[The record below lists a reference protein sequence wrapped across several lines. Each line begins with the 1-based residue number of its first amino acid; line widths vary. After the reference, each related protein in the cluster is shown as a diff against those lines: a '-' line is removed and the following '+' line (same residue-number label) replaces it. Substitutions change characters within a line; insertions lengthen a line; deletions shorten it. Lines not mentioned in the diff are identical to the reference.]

1 MSQEQPPP
9 TDYDDDQNDYMER
22 SPELPQFDPYSTKVK
37 VSRASLR
44 NAVNNGLRRP
54 SFWEKISYFCR
65 PRMSVDVEAQPDGRY
80 DSVFYAPIT
89 DYKETLDSP
98 SATESTANNNEEG
111 DENGSNIGSQVSHA
125 NRSQHSARRSDTGNA
140 ERMGSFNGRGR
151 RRSSKIPP
159 TETEF
164 VTVDPSTEDIPYLCH
179 SSDEIEISFAGMCVP
194 PSDTFPGNGNELI
207 LYSLRSHMYHDQESD
222 GEDNEDHGFMPAS
235 FGPRRQSETLYEHAA
250 QNDGG
255 NIGRSASTPISVADS
270 NGINLSPTD
279 YPIIH
284 YDPVTDGNNQ
294 PTIPDSFI
302 PIPASKAM
310 YRQHLSSKTNVSS
323 LPLRFTLMEIDKFSG
338 VQATALRQVDSIEGF
353 ASNIGASVP
362 YAGVLSSAVGVLK
375 NLGRRGLK
383 RYVRPDHIIS
393 SDFRFSLFDPTA
405 AEPDQYQP
413 TSMQRHKFSCPYL
426 RYGYYFFLQKPV
438 DAKLYAQ
445 TDTSSRNVQLLLKR
459 ANFESIVRKRPT
471 QAVKRYQ
478 GKDSDIKEYFPLTGV
493 AYVVIKV
500 SPCLSKT
507 HRERTRAVAMENR
520 ARLEHILN
528 ISNALEM
535 LSDLTS

>member
-1 MSQEQPPP
+1 MSQEQQPPA
-9 TDYDDDQNDYMER
+9 DYEDDDNDYMEQ
-22 SPELPQFDPYSTKVK
+22 SPEFPQFEPYSTKVK

-44 NAVNNGLRRP
+44 NAVNNGLRRR
-54 SFWEKISYFCR
+54 SFWQKLSHFCR
-65 PRMSVDVEAQPDGRY
+65 PRVSVNVEAQPDGRY
-80 DSVFYAPIT
+80 DSIFYAPIT
-89 DYKETLDSP
+89 DYKDTLDSP
-98 SATESTANNNEEG
+98 SNIESTGNNNEEG
-111 DENGSNIGSQVSHA
+111 DENGSNNGSQSIQQNQLA
-125 NRSQHSARRSDTGNA
+125 NSARRSDSGSA
-140 ERMGSFNGRGR
+140 RRMGSFNARGGR
-151 RRSSKIPP
+151 RRPQNPP

-164 VTVDPSTEDIPYLCH
+164 VTVDPSAEDIPYLCH
-179 SSDEIEISFAGMCVP
+179 SSDDIEISFAGMCVP
-194 PSDTFPGNGNELI
+194 PSDTFPNNGNELI
-207 LYSLRSHMYHDQESD
+207 LYSLRSHMYQDQESD
-222 GEDNEDHGFMPAS
+222 GEDNEDHGFQPAS
-235 FGPRRQSETLYEHAA
+235 FGPRRQSETLYEHAV
-250 QNDGG
+250 QNDSG
-255 NIGRSASTPISVADS
+255 NIGRSSSTPLSVADS

-310 YRQHLSSKTNVSS
+310 YRQHLSSKINVSS
-323 LPLRFTLMEIDKFSG
+323 LPLRFTVMEIDKFSG
-338 VQATALRQVDSIEGF
+338 VQANALRQVDSIEGF
-353 ASNIGASVP
+353 ASNMGAPVP
-362 YAGVLSSAVGVLK
+362 YSGVITNAVSVLK
-375 NLGRRGLK
+375 NFGRNGLK
-383 RYVRPDHIIS
+383 RYIRPDHIIS
-393 SDFRFSLFDPTA
+393 YDFKFSLFDPTSTQ
-405 AEPDQYQP
+405 PQQYQP
-413 TSMQRHKFSCPYL
+413 TTIQRHKFSCSYL

-459 ANFESIVRKRPT
+459 TNFESIVRKRPT
-471 QAVKRYQ
+471 DAVRRYQ

-507 HRERTRAVAMENR
+507 YRERTRAMAMENR

-535 LSDLTS
+535 LADLTN